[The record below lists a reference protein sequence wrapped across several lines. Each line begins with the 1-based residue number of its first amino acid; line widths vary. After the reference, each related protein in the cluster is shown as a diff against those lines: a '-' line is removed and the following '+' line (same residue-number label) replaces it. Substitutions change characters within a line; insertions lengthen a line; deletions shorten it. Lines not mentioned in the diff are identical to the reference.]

1 MKKNLFLLVVGLLS
15 SVVSFAQPEGWTDP
29 TGNFTKTSTIVES
42 EIEYYLYNVDADAW
56 FAGGNNWWTAAVVYK
71 TGDPNLSAEGMAH
84 GFKFKLTDKQSDG
97 SYHINQFYGPNGK
110 YSSVNNKWFLLTDRA
125 DGAFFTDNSSGDTY
139 WYFIPDND
147 GNFMIKSSKGNLKD
161 NPVGLDAFTTD
172 DGATSRGEGSKTGGA
187 NMTNKADVGS
197 TTWALYCYGS
207 PEAVAEW
214 NAATAL
220 VTRMQEIFEESE
232 EKFPIDS
239 YAEQIGEQLGT
250 LENAERLKS
259 VLAQLNADYLIWKF
273 NNGGKKAVEV
283 ALVNPSFETGKMSGW
298 SALSGTSLYAAQGNK
313 SFDRVVGDYYAEFW
327 HKNGNYS
334 ASQTV
339 NDLPVGLYKLSANV
353 YSSNGKAKLFAN
365 DKETDFIEVSDRY
378 SLIYELMLGAES
390 TITFGIKSS
399 DDNTS
404 WNCVDDFSLKY
415 LGTGGDAYANM
426 FDVDYTGK
434 ASKQYV
440 SGLAAKVAAVRTAE
454 GDEAIQAAYKA
465 AKDYEDGE
473 LAENIAAWAKYEQ
486 TLVDA
491 QKLVDDPQFSDYTDE
506 LASMLQQRATI
517 ADDDLTTSEVNAEN
531 TAVQTEMNNVKS
543 HIQPGTDISD
553 TYLKNADFTQG
564 LVTDPTKGWV
574 VEGNK
579 TQGCNWRIS
588 TGDKC
593 GECWNGKDFDFYQ
606 IVENA
611 PVGVYQIQVQGFT
624 RAGRGAASWGY
635 YFNTQTGELLPQPN
649 FGNWTPNK
657 ANVYLNDNTG
667 DLSISYAYGH
677 TAEEAF
683 FTKTDT
689 YTDPLGQFIYPDGM
703 GSAGESFAAG
713 EYTVSAFGLVAKQG
727 DPLRI
732 GVKGNNYGL
741 DNWTIFAN
749 FKLIYQGFQADII
762 EPEFTKAVASLE
774 TAHIGTELQAKL
786 QDLKSRAG
794 AVSHSDGKAMFNMLS
809 EIYAFNT
816 EKESSEEVFAELNQQ
831 IKDLEDA
838 LVKYKDTA
846 SEQALTDAKKLQG
859 QAADAYED
867 EETLLPTVTTEAATT
882 IIGQIGKA
890 LEALKIPKDS
900 GSDDDPVDF
909 TSVIK
914 NANMASA
921 TGWTDAESNM
931 TVDGTNKVAEFFNK
945 ENYNVYQKF
954 TNLPA
959 GVYEIQVQGFYR
971 AGEIAQDWPAV
982 VAGTESAPALYSIV
996 ESEGF
1001 DPEVF
1006 ECPVRHISAE
1016 AINEDPSIAGTTSFK
1031 PFAEQGDETPWY
1043 MPNNLAS
1050 TSQFFA
1056 AGDFYVNKIYFAI
1069 YNPSDTITIGLKKQG
1084 PATTNDWCAFSN
1096 WKLIGYGFESA
1107 KWDYLGA
1114 QTKSCDPVTPV
1125 FNPHAPL
1132 TALITEA
1139 TTYYESIANNEEY
1152 KEVAAELKGAIDT
1165 AILVND
1171 NTEAT
1176 QQELDDAVTALKDA
1190 LDKAKKATSISEV
1203 GAKAVKKLVNGKYFK
1218 NGKLFIIKNGK
1229 IFTATGA
1236 IIK

>member
-15 SVVSFAQPEGWTDP
+15 SVMSFAQPEGWNDP
-29 TGNFTKTSTIVES
+29 ATSLAKTTTIIADGSTV
-42 EIEYYLYNVDADAW
+42 YYLKNETVENWFIASNSWGTEACVSAKDLTETETPYGYKIRFKDTTTHEGFYQMEDAKENSFKYFFDNNGSIYTDYNNQGIDKTYWKFTFD
-56 FAGGNNWWTAAVVYK
+56 GDNNCTFV
-71 TGDPNLSAEGMAH
+71 
-84 GFKFKLTDKQSDG
+84 
-97 SYHINQFYGPNGK
+97 SYMNQ
-110 YSSVNNKWFLLTDRA
+110 NKKVGLV
-125 DGAFFTDNSSGDTY
+125 SSGDNPAT
-139 WYFIPDND
+139 
-147 GNFMIKSSKGNLKD
+147 GSKGDYTIN
-161 NPVGLDAFTTD
+161 NAGTEVA
-172 DGATSRGEGSKTGGA
+172 
-187 NMTNKADVGS
+187 
-197 TTWALYCYGS
+197 TTWSLWSMGA

-214 NAATAL
+214 NAGNAL
-220 VTRMQEIFEESE
+220 WNRMQEIFDESKE
-232 EKFPIDS
+232 AFDVSP
-239 YAEQIGEQLGT
+239 YAEQIGEQKGT

-259 VLAQLNADYLIWKF
+259 VLAKLNADYQAWQIEHATPETPADVTELYI
-273 NNGGKKAVEV
+273 
-283 ALVNPSFETGKMSGW
+283 VNPDFETGNTNGWTYKTSNDHGAKSTTNDTYKMTGSSGAYLFNIW
-298 SALSGTSLYAAQGNK
+298 SAGNEVSQTSKPIPVGVYKLTAVMATDAGHDMVLTVGEKTASKPAVDKGTGVLIELPFVVDAENEGLKIAAVTADNYWYKVDNFKLYYTGTSAESYAATFN
-313 SFDRVVGDYYAEFW
+313 
-327 HKNGNYS
+327 
-334 ASQTV
+334 
-339 NDLPVGLYKLSANV
+339 
-353 YSSNGKAKLFAN
+353 
-365 DKETDFIEVSDRY
+365 ET
-378 SLIYELMLGAES
+378 YE
-390 TITFGIKSS
+390 
-399 DDNTS
+399 
-404 WNCVDDFSLKY
+404 
-415 LGTGGDAYANM
+415 
-426 FDVDYTGK
+426 GK

-465 AKDYEDGE
+465 AKEYEDSTV
-473 LAENIAAWAKYEQ
+473 AENIAAWAKYEQ

-491 QKLVDDPQFSDYTDE
+491 QKLVDDPQFSDYTDK

-517 ADDDLTTSEVNAEN
+517 ADDDLSTSEVNDEN

-553 TYLKNADFTQG
+553 TYLKNADFTQD
-564 LVTDPTKGWV
+564 LVSDPTKGWV
-574 VEGNK
+574 VEG
-579 TQGCNWRIS
+579 TRTDGCNWRIS
-588 TGDKC
+588 KGDKC

-649 FGNWTPNK
+649 FNNWTPNK

-689 YTDPLGQFIYPDGM
+689 YTDPLGQYIYPDGM

-890 LEALKIPKDS
+890 IEALKIPKDS

-954 TNLPA
+954 TGLPA
-959 GVYEIQVQGFYR
+959 GVYEIQVQSFYR

-1016 AINEDPSIAGTTSFK
+1016 AINEDPSIDGTTSFK

-1069 YNPSDTITIGLKKQG
+1069 YTPSDTITIGLKKQG

-1114 QTKSCDPVTPV
+1114 QTHSCDPVTPV

-1176 QQELDDAVTALKDA
+1176 QQELDDAVTALQDA

-1203 GAKAVKKLVNGKYFK
+1203 GAKAVKKLANGKYFK

>member
-1 MKKNLFLLVVGLLS
+1 MKKNLFLLVMGLLS
-15 SVVSFAQPEGWTDP
+15 SLSLFAQPEEGWNDP
-29 TGNFTKTSTIVES
+29 TGTLTKTTTIIADGSTIYYLKNEKVENWFIASNSWGTEACVSAKDLTETPNGYKVRFSNPTTHEGFYQMEDAKENSFKYFFDNNGSIYTDYNKQGIDKTYWKFTFDADKNFTFVS
-42 EIEYYLYNVDADAW
+42 YMNQ
-56 FAGGNNWWTAAVVYK
+56 
-71 TGDPNLSAEGMAH
+71 
-84 GFKFKLTDKQSDG
+84 DKKVGLVS
-97 SYHINQFYGPNGK
+97 
-110 YSSVNNKWFLLTDRA
+110 
-125 DGAFFTDNSSGDTY
+125 
-139 WYFIPDND
+139 ND
-147 GNFMIKSSKGNLKD
+147 GVDPAIGSKGDYTIN
-161 NPVGLDAFTTD
+161 NAGTVVA
-172 DGATSRGEGSKTGGA
+172 
-187 NMTNKADVGS
+187 
-197 TTWALYCYGS
+197 TTWSLWSMGA

-214 NAATAL
+214 NACAAL
-220 VTRMQEIFEESE
+220 WNRMQEVFQDSE
-232 EKFPIDS
+232 EKFSIDA
-239 YAEQIGEQLGT
+239 YAEQIGEQKGT

-259 VLAQLNADYLIWKF
+259 VLAKLNADYLVWKF
-273 NNGGKKAVEV
+273 NNGGQIPVEV
-283 ALVNPSFETGKMSGW
+283 ALVNPDFEEGNTTGWTYVSSDDHGAKSTTDNTYKMTGSSGKYLFNIW
-298 SALSGTSLYAAQGNK
+298 SKGNE
-313 SFDRVVGDYYAEFW
+313 V
-327 HKNGNYS
+327 
-334 ASQTV
+334 SQTT
-339 NDLPVGLYKLSANV
+339 DPLPAGIYKLSAVMATDAGHDLVLSAGENTASV
-353 YSSNGKAKLFAN
+353 AAV
-365 DKETDFIEVSDRY
+365 DKGTGVLVGLPFVVEEGNEGLKISAVT
-378 SLIYELMLGAES
+378 A
-390 TITFGIKSS
+390 
-399 DDNTS
+399 DNY
-404 WNCVDDFSLKY
+404 WYKVDNFKLKY
-415 LGTGGDAYANM
+415 LGTGGIGWANT

-434 ASKQYV
+434 ASQRYV
-440 SGLAAKVAAVRTAE
+440 DGLAEKAAAIKAAE

-465 AKDYEDGE
+465 AKEYEDSTV
-473 LAENIAAWAKYEQ
+473 AENIAAWAKYEQ

-517 ADDDLTTSEVNAEN
+517 ADDDLSTSEVNAE
-531 TAVQTEMNNVKS
+531 TDAVLAEMNNVKS
-543 HIQPGTDISD
+543 HIQPGTDISG
-553 TYLKNADFTQG
+553 TYLNNADFTQG
-564 LVTDPTKGWV
+564 LATDPTKGWV
-574 VEGNK
+574 IEGNK

-593 GECWNGKDFDFYQ
+593 GECWSGNDFDFYQ

-624 RAGRGAASWGY
+624 RAGRGAESWGY

-649 FGNWTPNK
+649 FGDWTPNK

-677 TAEEAF
+677 TADEAF

-794 AVSHSDGKAMFNMLS
+794 AVSHSDGKAMFSMLS

-816 EKESSEEVFAELNQQ
+816 EKAASEEVFSELNKQ

-1001 DPEVF
+1001 DPEVY

-1016 AINEDPSIAGTTSFK
+1016 AINEDPSIAGTTTFT
-1031 PFAEQGDETPWY
+1031 PFAEQGDKTPWY

-1069 YNPSDTITIGLKKQG
+1069 YAPTDTITIGLKKQG
-1084 PATTNDWCAFSN
+1084 PATTDDWCAFSN

-1114 QTKSCDPVTPV
+1114 QTHSCDPVTPV

-1176 QQELDDAVTALKDA
+1176 QQELDDAVTALQDA

-1218 NGKLFIIKNGK
+1218 NGKLYIIKNGK